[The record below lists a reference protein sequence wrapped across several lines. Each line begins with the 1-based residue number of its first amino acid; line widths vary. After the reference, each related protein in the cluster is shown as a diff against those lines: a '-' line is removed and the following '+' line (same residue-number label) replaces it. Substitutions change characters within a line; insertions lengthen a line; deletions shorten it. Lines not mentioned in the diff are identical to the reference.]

1 LKIAIILPTLQGG
14 GAEKTYIMI
23 GEYLKFQLNYDI
35 DIILFKDLMDYETKL
50 NVINVLN
57 KNEKIS
63 KNLLKF
69 FKKFYKILKN
79 YDIIMSGLE
88 LQPNYIAILF
98 SKILKKPCICTHHSI
113 MNKLL
118 NTYKN
123 KFLYHFLN
131 FLLLRFANIN
141 IAVSKEVY
149 ESIINLYK
157 IPKEKCTY
165 IYNPID
171 IKKIEMLSKEE
182 IEEEYEFIF
191 ENKTLCFMARL
202 EENKGLKKVIKAL
215 TYLKNYYLIVL
226 GKGNFEPYYNYAK
239 ELNVEN
245 RVFYL
250 GFQKNPY
257 KYLKNCFALVLP
269 SEFEGFGL
277 VFYEAMA
284 LGIPIVGSG
293 IKETFGE
300 NNKYGIYANSV
311 EEIVNAIK
319 LLENQEIYNYYKK
332 IGKERVK
339 EFELEK
345 IAKEYEKVI
354 LSIL

>member
-1 LKIAIILPTLQGG
+1 KG
-14 GAEKTYIMI
+14 
-23 GEYLKFQLNYDI
+23 FFYDI
-35 DIILFKDLMDYETKL
+35 DFNGKTLRDEDLKE
-50 NVINVLN
+50 I
-57 KNEKIS
+57 EKEC
-63 KNLLKF
+63 
-69 FKKFYKILKN
+69 YKI
-79 YDIIMSGLE
+79 I
-88 LQPNYIAILF
+88 
-98 SKILKKPCICTHHSI
+98 
-113 MNKLL
+113 
-118 NTYKN
+118 
-123 KFLYHFLN
+123 
-131 FLLLRFANIN
+131 
-141 IAVSKEVY
+141 
-149 ESIINLYK
+149 ES
-157 IPKEKCTY
+157 
-165 IYNPID
+165 
-171 IKKIEMLSKEE
+171 
-182 IEEEYEFIF
+182 
-191 ENKTLCFMARL
+191 
-202 EENKGLKKVIKAL
+202 
-215 TYLKNYYLIVL
+215 NYYT
-226 GKGNFEPYYNYAK
+226 KREEWDYNYAK

-332 IGKERVK
+332 IGMERVK